1 MSSSARRRS
10 FVALLFAA
18 ALAPS
23 CGGPPADGSADAAEA
38 SDGALAIDPRCDAP
52 VSYEACGGPLDG
64 TWTVDHVCGD
74 RRVEVDQLYG
84 GRTSFDCWIGA
95 DLDHEVRGTVR
106 YAGQVETADLDLRAR
121 ARYVVPDTCAASL
134 EADLPPA
141 AFCAR
146 LAAKLPDLRSGGCVY
161 GEGGCVC
168 DYSSERALRTS
179 RPYAPSYGGRIVEFP
194 SDEAAGFTF
203 CVDGDRMVQSRGDMF
218 VHLVRGS

>member
-1 MSSSARRRS
+1 MPLSARRRS
-10 FVALLFAA
+10 FVVLLFAA
-18 ALAPS
+18 TLAPS
-23 CGGPPADGSADAAEA
+23 CGAPADDSRNGTEA
-38 SDGALAIDPRCDAP
+38 SDGALAVDPRCDAP

-95 DLDHEVRGTVR
+95 DLVHEVRGTVR
-106 YAGQVETADLDLRAR
+106 YAGGVETADLAIRAR
-121 ARYVVPDTCAASL
+121 VHYVVPDTCAASL
-134 EADLPPA
+134 EPDLPPA
-141 AFCAR
+141 TFCAR
-146 LAAKLPDLRSGGCVY
+146 LAAKVPDLRSGGCVY

-168 DYSSERALRTS
+168 NYASERELRTS

-194 SDEAAGFTF
+194 SDESDGFTF

-218 VHLVRGS
+218 VHLGREP